1 MHIKLNIFCRPITHK
16 MSWNF
21 STRTCTYKAIYY
33 LYNSVFTLIGNKKR
47 KFKHFKLFN
56 CYFNFGTTFFDVV
69 LTTQSIFIWNFHV
82 KQKGTP
88 NGIFHVTVMYF
99 GGVHFAWMFPIMNE
113 KLNIIHTY
121 LPNNKF
127 IIEHMKPYEK
137 FQPIYQTFLD
147 KAQIHFNLSQ
157 WEWCICFIN

>member
-33 LYNSVFTLIGNKKR
+33 LYYSVFTLIGNKKR

-56 CYFNFGTTFFDVV
+56 FYFNFGTTFFDVV
-69 LTTQSIFIWNFHV
+69 LTTQSRFYWNFHV

-113 KLNIIHTY
+113 QLNIKHSY
-121 LPNNKF
+121 L
-127 IIEHMKPYEK
+127 IINLLLNIWSLTKN
-137 FQPIYQTFLD
+137 
-147 KAQIHFNLSQ
+147 FNPSIKHSWIKHKSTLIFSQ